1 MTAAAK
7 KEVSVKA
14 LKVHRRRT
22 MAWVAAACFGVGG
35 IVVCVLTEAEPTSA
49 PAFVDLTPEEKKWL
63 TAHPV
68 IRIGAETSYPPY
80 EFQDSRGH
88 FIGVVADYLDII
100 RYKLGVRF
108 QVSQLPD
115 FGAVEYKLRK
125 KDLDVVLAVASSADR
140 EEFLNFTKPYL
151 HYVNVIV
158 TRDDYSFVSGLKDF
172 QENRVAVVE
181 GHSSKQ
187 LTARVYPNFNVTA
200 YPDLLDGLMAVS
212 TGKTDGLVDDIFPI
226 VYTIRYRQ
234 ISNLKIATAVEKAL
248 QPQGFSVG
256 VRKDWP
262 ELVGILDKVLLT
274 ISHEEQREISQ
285 KWLSVR
291 YEDKVDYRAIWTA
304 VAVFSTILLAGV
316 FHIRQLSKQRKA
328 LLAARAEAEAANRS
342 KDQFLANMSHELR
355 TPLHAI
361 LGYADLVRGGAMPEP
376 SRQEALATIASSGR
390 HLLSLIN
397 DLLDLSRIRSGHLEL
412 NPAPVQLAA
421 LFEEIAAMVRVEAR
435 RKGLDFFLEAPADLP
450 ETVEA
455 DGKRLR
461 QILLNLLGNA
471 IKFTDSGGV
480 TLGVQSAPA
489 QGGKVELR
497 VSVQDTGVGI
507 SAKDTTRIFAPF
519 EQAEEGQKQESG
531 VGLGL
536 AITRELARLMGGEI
550 EVDSQ
555 PGRGSQFRF
564 IVNLPVVRTRQDT
577 VPPADPVVGY
587 LGARRSILV
596 VDDQEENRQLLRQLL
611 EPLGFDVM
619 LASGGKEAVTSASTH
634 CPDLIVMDL
643 RMAGMDGMEAAR
655 AIRSTAG
662 LENVFI
668 VAASASSADLA
679 RAEAD
684 PGTFVTCLRKPF
696 QTKDLLN
703 AIQGPLALN
712 WRYADAAMAAG
723 DHDGEAPA
731 DAVVPARDALEEL
744 LDLARMGK
752 LVRVEQIAL
761 ELEQRDPRYAPFGR
775 HLYTLARGFD
785 EERLVAILEDCLEAS
800 RDDIAG

>member
-1 MTAAAK
+1 VTVLRARK
-7 KEVSVKA
+7 
-14 LKVHRRRT
+14 RRLIARI
-22 MAWVAAACFGVGG
+22 AAACLAAGG
-35 IVVCVLTEAEPTSA
+35 IALCVIATAEPTSA

-63 TAHPV
+63 VAHPV
-68 IRIGAETSYPPY
+68 IRVGAETNYAPY
-80 EFQDSRGH
+80 EFQDSRGR

-100 RYKLGVRF
+100 RYKLGTRF

-115 FGAVEYKLRK
+115 FGTVENKLRK
-125 KDLDVVLAVASSADR
+125 KELDVVLAVAGSADR
-140 EEFLNFTKPYL
+140 EEYLNFTTPYL

-158 TRDDYSFVSGLKDF
+158 TRDDYSFVTGLKDF

-226 VYTIRYRQ
+226 VYTIRYRG

-262 ELVGILDKVLLT
+262 ELVGILNKVLLT
-274 ISHEEQREISQ
+274 IGHEEQREISQ

-291 YEDKVDYRAIWTA
+291 YEDKVDYRAIWSSL
-304 VAVFSTILLAGV
+304 AVFSVILLAGV

-361 LGYADLVRGGAMPEP
+361 LGYADMVRGGGMPEP

-397 DLLDLSRIRSGHLEL
+397 DLLDLSRIRSGHLDL
-412 NPAPVQLAA
+412 NPAPLQLAA
-421 LFEEIAAMVRVEAR
+421 LFEEIAAMVRVEAQ
-435 RKGLDFFLEAPADLP
+435 RKGLDFFLVASAGLP
-450 ETVEA
+450 EVVEA

-480 TLGVQSAPA
+480 TLGVDCVPVEDA
-489 QGGKVELR
+489 KVELR
-497 VSVQDTGVGI
+497 VSVRDTGVGI
-507 SAKDTTRIFAPF
+507 SAKDATRIFAPF
-519 EQAEEGQKQESG
+519 EQATHGQKQESG

-536 AITRELARLMGGEI
+536 AITRELARLMGGDV

-564 IVNLPVVRTRQDT
+564 RVTLPVVPARQ
-577 VPPADPVVGY
+577 AIAAQGNPVVGY
-587 LGARRSILV
+587 LGSGRSILV
-596 VDDQEENRQLLRQLL
+596 VDDQEENRRLLQQLL
-611 EPLGFDVM
+611 EPLGFGVI
-619 LASGGKEAVTSASTH
+619 LAAGGREAVASAQANR
-634 CPDLIVMDL
+634 PDLIVMDL
-643 RMAGMDGMEAAR
+643 RMPGMDGVEAAH
-655 AIRSTAG
+655 AIRAAPG
-662 LENVFI
+662 LEKIFI
-668 VAASASSADLA
+668 VAASASSADLD
-679 RAEAD
+679 RASAD
-684 PGTFVTCLRKPF
+684 PATFVACLRKPF
-696 QTKDLLN
+696 QTSDLLD
-703 AIQGPLALN
+703 AIRRPLALTWCHASAEN
-712 WRYADAAMAAG
+712 EPGSGAVATADSISPPRA
-723 DHDGEAPA
+723 
-731 DAVVPARDALEEL
+731 ALEEL

-761 ELEQRDPRYAPFGR
+761 ELEQRDARYTPFSR
-775 HLYTLARGFD
+775 RLYALARGF
-785 EERLVAILEDCLEAS
+785 EEEHLVAMLEDCIGAS
-800 RDDIAG
+800 GDAPA